1 MRFAPA
7 LLCFLWCATA
17 WSFSIS
23 LQQGGEI
30 RWPNASIEYELQQDG
45 CDDIQDGTDLAAI
58 RSAVKSWN
66 NVACSSLELIEA
78 ASGQATDTIATTGEL
93 DGINR
98 LTWIEDE
105 RWPYGSLVLGVAT
118 PVYDAQGQILEADI
132 TLNGYSASWSTTGEE
147 NTGDIESV
155 VVHELG
161 HVFGLQHV
169 LGGHNLGSPPTMSA
183 IMDPNLRGRDL
194 EDDDA
199 LGACYLYPAEDYR
212 CLDGCDCPRIL
223 ERNLLGQERYVG
235 QLNCVDGSCNGLGEV
250 LLGQVVLGGACAF
263 EDECADGLFCGPTGY
278 GAYCSQPCA
287 LDTPCPEGFE
297 CWYWEGVEAN
307 GGACMPLDLDE
318 LGASNAGAC
327 LAKPVSTVP
336 CWCDQDDE
344 CDVSCECD
352 TDCSGGCS
360 CSSNQSSS
368 ALLWLFPIFWIS
380 RRFYLRFRGF
390 RPSMR
395 CS

>member
-1 MRFAPA
+1 MRILAA
-7 LLCFLWCATA
+7 TLCLLWCATA
-17 WSFSIS
+17 WPFSIS
-23 LQQGGEI
+23 LQQGDEI
-30 RWPNASIEYELQQDG
+30 RWLNSSIEYELQQDG
-45 CDDIQDGTDLAAI
+45 SDDLDDGTDLEAI

-78 ASGQATDTIATTGEL
+78 ATGQATDTIATTGEL
-93 DGINR
+93 DGVNR
-98 LTWIEDE
+98 LAWVEDE

-118 PVYDAQGQILEADI
+118 PIYDAQGQILEADI
-132 TLNGYSASWSTTGEE
+132 TLNGYSASWSTTGEA
-147 NTGDIESV
+147 NRGDVESV

-183 IMDPNLRGRDL
+183 IMDPDLRGRDL

-223 ERNLLGQERYVG
+223 ERTLLGQERYVG
-235 QLNCVDGSCNGLGEV
+235 QLTCVDGSCNGLGDV
-250 LLGQVVLGGACAF
+250 VLGQVVLGGACAF
-263 EDECADGLFCGPTGY
+263 EDECGDGLFCGPTGY
-278 GAYCSQPCA
+278 GAYCSQACD
-287 LDTPCPEGFE
+287 LNTPCPQGFE

-307 GGACMPLDLDE
+307 GGACMAIDLSE
-318 LGASNAGAC
+318 VGASNAGAC
-327 LAKPVSTVP
+327 LATSVSTTS

-344 CDVSCECD
+344 CDASCECD
-352 TDCSGGCS
+352 ADCSGGCS
-360 CSSNQSSS
+360 CSSSQSSS
-368 ALLWLFPIFWIS
+368 MLLWLFPIFWIS
-380 RRFYLRFRGF
+380 RNFYLRFRGF
-390 RPSMR
+390 RSSMR